1 MSGATYFVQECPTC
15 SRQLQVRLE
24 YLGRTVACEHCKGR
38 FEAADPALSQRNI
51 SDSAELLLR
60 ADELLASVE
69 TVRARPR

>member
-15 SRQLQVRLE
+15 SRRLQVRLE
-24 YLGRTVACEHCKGR
+24 YLGRTVTCEHCNGR
-38 FEAADPALSQRNI
+38 FEATDPAMGQSI

-69 TVRARPR
+69 TRRVLPR